1 MGPGNQLRLT
11 CRRARFADALIADLR
26 SLANAAVGQGEGTET
41 GGILLGEIMGEEL
54 RLHACEEV
62 PCERPGPC
70 YTLGACDRIRLEEV
84 LASRRGAYG
93 FFRTF
98 LTQCPTPED
107 ADLQFVQR
115 YFPRGECMYM
125 MLRVESAD
133 RCVATVVW
141 FRDGQPITLDG
152 PATFPLEPGGVPMLR
167 VRPALPAAFRSMPA
181 AAPLPDAHPR
191 VMPVLG
197 CLLLGVLGG
206 AGYGYWSADRHVPD
220 TPASVQPPKPK
231 RTDLQLDARASG
243 RQIDIKWSPDAI
255 RALNANSGRLTVT
268 DGRLT
273 RDVPLGVALL
283 NGGRFR
289 YNASHSNLA
298 VHLLVQSAGRTV
310 GSESVSLTSAV
321 AEVPATEPQPQPAR
335 PEPAAPR
342 VQAAAVVPPAP
353 LHQVQPDIPEGI
365 RHRLAAEVVI
375 PVEVKV
381 NERGHV
387 LTAQADNPYGD
398 GLRRYLAGQAEK
410 AAREWQFAPAR
421 SRSGSPVTASQTI
434 QFVITP

>member
-1 MGPGNQLRLT
+1 MGPGNQLRPT
-11 CRRARFADALIADLR
+11 CRRARFADALVADLR
-26 SLANAAVGQGEGTET
+26 SLATAAIGQEEGTET
-41 GGILLGEIMGEEL
+41 GGILLGEIIGEEL

-70 YTLGACDRIRLEEV
+70 YTLGASDRIRLEEV
-84 LASRRGAYG
+84 LASRRGACG

-98 LTQCPTPED
+98 LTQTPTPQD

-125 MLRVESAD
+125 MLRAESAD

-167 VRPALPAAFRSMPA
+167 VRPALPLAFRSMPA
-181 AAPLPDAHPR
+181 AAQLPEAHPR
-191 VMPVLG
+191 VLPVLG

-206 AGYGYWSADRHVPD
+206 AGYGYFSADRVPD
-220 TPASVQPPKPK
+220 AQAAVQPPKPK

-243 RQIDIKWSPDAI
+243 RQIDIKWNPDAI
-255 RALNANSGRLTVT
+255 RVLNANSGRLTVT
-268 DGRLT
+268 DGRST
-273 RDVPLGVALL
+273 RDLPLGAALL
-283 NGGRFR
+283 KGGRYR
-289 YNASHSNLA
+289 YNAAHSNLA
-298 VHLLVQSAGRTV
+298 VHMLVQSDGRTV

-321 AEVPATEPQPQPAR
+321 ADVPAPEPQPVS
-335 PEPAAPR
+335 PEPVPPR
-342 VQAAAVVPPAP
+342 VQAAAAVPPAP
-353 LHQVQPDIPEGI
+353 LHQVQPEIPDGI
-365 RHRLAAEVVI
+365 RHRLVAEVVI

-381 NERGHV
+381 NERGRV
-387 LTAQADNPYGD
+387 LSAQADNPYGD

-410 AAREWQFAPAR
+410 AAREWQFSPAR
-421 SRSGSPVTASQTI
+421 SRSGSPVVGNQTI